1 MRIIKL
7 TESDLEKIIK
17 KVLKEDA
24 DALPQMEN
32 VPLGKVE
39 AVQSALKNLGQPYAG
54 LLGTSGSNGDGV
66 DGKFGRNTR
75 AAVIKYQ
82 KDNGI
87 KQTGNVGPLTGGKLG
102 VQPLTSGKPSTQTK
116 TGTPNF
122 KSGGGGRF
130 DLSPSGRSIGGGGGR
145 FNSGKVTP
153 KTSQIQTKTGG
164 KTSSKLPQFTPL
176 KPSSQ
181 SSTYV
186 TPPIARGL
194 AIKTIDK
201 KTQTQ
206 IPRLKSDKTTQTTIS
221 GKFSE
226 QVRKQLQYMKNNNL
240 LSNEKFTIVDDKN
253 SQVHAF
259 LPSYKLVHTY
269 YVITG
274 KNKGDQLKTQSM
286 TDWVMK
292 NWTDVGAKF
301 FSSIYNQTKNLATGN
316 KAKNPLQDVAD
327 YIDGCY
333 FGQKEWN
340 LKNTPSGVFKRAGNV
355 TNFMNDL
362 LATTFIEKDYGA
374 RFITWET
381 CNGDTIPFGFHGTKN
396 EARLPVLNA
405 KNIERQSCSK
415 RKMSFGCI
423 NFGDADVKE
432 ISSFITDGQLSIW
445 LPDTSDNIVEIP
457 SNCVSGSGPQKSIMS
472 YDYMT
477 QNYGK
482 GFK

>member
-7 TESDLEKIIK
+7 TESDLEKIVK

-24 DALPQMEN
+24 DALPEMEN
-32 VPLGKVE
+32 IPLGKVE
-39 AVQSALKNLGQPYAG
+39 AVQQALVDAG
-54 LLGTSGSNGDGV
+54 YDIGPTGV
-66 DGKFGRNTR
+66 DGKFGSNTR

-102 VQPLTSGKPSTQTK
+102 VQPLTSGKPSTQTQTK
-116 TGTPNF
+116 T
-122 KSGGGGRF
+122 
-130 DLSPSGRSIGGGGGR
+130 
-145 FNSGKVTP
+145 TP

-201 KTQTQ
+201 KTQT
-206 IPRLKSDKTTQTTIS
+206 TIS

-259 LPSYKLVHTY
+259 LPSYKLVRTY

-381 CNGDTIPFGFHGTKN
+381 CDGKTIPFGFHGTKN